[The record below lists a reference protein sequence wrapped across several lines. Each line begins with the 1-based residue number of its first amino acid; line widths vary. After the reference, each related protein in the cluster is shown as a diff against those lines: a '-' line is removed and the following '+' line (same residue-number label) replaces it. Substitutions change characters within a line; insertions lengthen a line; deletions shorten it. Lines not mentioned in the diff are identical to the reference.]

1 MGKSLKVMASRQH
14 YKALNTL
21 CECEDLRH
29 TGKEVTMSITSSP
42 LSKGTG
48 LSLYLLPHGQLF
60 LRV

>member
-1 MGKSLKVMASRQH
+1 MGKSLKVMSSRQH

-29 TGKEVTMSITSSP
+29 MGKEVTMCITSSP
-42 LSKGTG
+42 LSRGTA
-48 LSLYLLPHGQLF
+48 LSLYLLPQGLLS